1 MLTRRGVVVE
11 NTGQTHPADP
21 DAEGQEAAAIP
32 GCSHDLRHRLR
43 TRVIFINSMPMAS
56 EPAGKDRV

>member
-1 MLTRRGVVVE
+1 MLTRRGVPVE
-11 NTGQTHPADP
+11 DTGQSHSADP

-32 GCSHDLRHRLR
+32 GCSHDLRHRIQAL
-43 TRVIFINSMPMAS
+43 VIFINSMPMAS